1 MGIITGQVRCS
12 GRMHRISIPTKG
24 PIKLH
29 NHTRAELVAERIM
42 IALGGQPCRCIQ
54 VLNAW
59 RTRDKTKIP
68 SWATELFDRLRAP
81 ININRILLRKLL
93 WRTDPLT
100 TPMRERVQRRLSK
113 LMISSIRSCTYPAID
128 IISICAVALSLP
140 PDAIPMVAKIKNV
153 THVQLGLLR
162 WYNEVYKKGLAIVD
176 GVFVLDVL
184 SETETG
190 YKVLAVCQNTQ
201 RTVMAACVQVTTDS
215 AGQKTLEFQQK
226 HAKQAKISK

>member
-140 PDAIPMVAKIKNV
+140 PDAIP
-153 THVQLGLLR
+153 
-162 WYNEVYKKGLAIVD
+162 
-176 GVFVLDVL
+176 